1 MTLEEVKGLDY
12 GEMKGE
18 GQEDGVIKGELFLL
32 SLGSLIC
39 LCFTEGVNEFIGGGP
54 RRGAEAEADSYA
66 VSSGACGGI
75 TDLTGLDHISAL
87 HISKYFMKKYMNLTP
102 KNGNGTRV

>member
-1 MTLEEVKGLDY
+1 MKGLDY
-12 GEMKGE
+12 GERKGE
-18 GQEDGVIKGELFLL
+18 GQEKGVIKGVLFVPP
-32 SLGSLIC
+32 LGSLIC
-39 LCFTEGVNEFIGGGP
+39 LCFTEGVNGYIGGGP
-54 RRGAEAEADSYA
+54 RRGAEAEAYSYA
-66 VSSGACGGI
+66 VSSGACGGS